1 MKIAWTKEHQT
12 VLEKLIDHLFTPA
25 VMVYPDYQ
33 KPYIVHTDASKD
45 GLRLSAV
52 LYQDQEGTVRVISYD
67 SRSLCTNAEKNYHL
81 HAGKLEFLALK

>member
-12 VLEKLIDHLFTPA
+12 VLEKLIDDLFTPA

-45 GLRLSAV
+45 RLSAV
-52 LYQDQEGTVRVISYD
+52 LYQDQEGTVRVIAYD
-67 SRSLCTNAEKNYHL
+67 SRSLCANAEKNYHL